1 LKILLSLFFCIIA
14 LVGCANN
21 SIDNNNANYNAT
33 PLSREEE
40 VSNNITND
48 TNNSNSDM
56 TAKYSKTKDNIDI
69 VDSDKIISTEYINS
83 SPYISVDK
91 ACKHNKIYDKYI
103 LTSNPPQ
110 QRWKCKKCEETGID
124 IIGTV

>member
-1 LKILLSLFFCIIA
+1 LGKLHINFIFGGHILKILLSLFFCIIA

-48 TNNSNSDM
+48 TNNSNSLVE
-56 TAKYSKTKDNIDI
+56 A
-69 VDSDKIISTEYINS
+69 
-83 SPYISVDK
+83 P
-91 ACKHNKIYDKYI
+91 
-103 LTSNPPQ
+103 SNNT
-110 QRWKCKKCEETGID
+110 RSNNT
-124 IIGTV
+124 